1 MSLSHSGSRR
11 FGLITLAGDKDGK
24 PVEATGASSLNHS
37 GLNHSGRA
45 GPLIL
50 EEQASVPSVQLQLH
64 THTMYACIQ
73 PPPRDSAGGECR
85 PSGPPLHLDLP
96 SIWTSPPSGP
106 PLHLDLPFIWTSP
119 LSYLSC
125 TSLTRPTSPHAA
137 SASSGAEP
145 LRLARRTPPLEMIRG
160 RSWLIKL

>member
-73 PPPRDSAGGECR
+73 PPPEILQEASVV
-85 PSGPPLHLDLP
+85 HLDLP
-96 SIWTSPPSGP
+96 CIWTSPPSGP